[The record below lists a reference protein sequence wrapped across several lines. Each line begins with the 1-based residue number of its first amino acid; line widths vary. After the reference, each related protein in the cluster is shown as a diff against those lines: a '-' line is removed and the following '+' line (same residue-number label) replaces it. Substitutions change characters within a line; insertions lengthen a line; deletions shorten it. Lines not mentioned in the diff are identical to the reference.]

1 MEVGAV
7 RRIVLNPE
15 ILGGKP
21 TIEGTRLSVDHILG
35 LLADGMSQQEIVDS
49 YPELAIDDVRSAI
62 QYAAEAIHNDVI
74 IEVKRVE
81 AVR

>member
-1 MEVGAV
+1 MEVGTV

-21 TIEGTRLSVDHILG
+21 TIEGTRLSIDHILG
-35 LLADGMSQQEIVDS
+35 LLADGMSQQKIVDS

>member
-1 MEVGAV
+1 M

-35 LLADGMSQQEIVDS
+35 LLADGMSQPEIVDS
-49 YPELAIDDVRSAI
+49 YPELAIDDIRSAI

>member
-1 MEVGAV
+1 M

-15 ILGGKP
+15 VLGGKP

-35 LLADGMSQQEIVDS
+35 LLADRMSQHEIVDS
-49 YPELAIDDVRSAI
+49 YPELTIDDVTSAI

-74 IEVKRVE
+74 IEVNLARR

>member
-1 MEVGAV
+1 M
-7 RRIVLNPE
+7 RHIVLNPE

-35 LLADGMSQQEIVDS
+35 LLADGMSQHEIVDS
-49 YPELAIDDVRSAI
+49 YPELTIDDVTSAI

-74 IEVKRVE
+74 IEVKRAG

>member
-1 MEVGAV
+1 M

-21 TIEGTRLSVDHILG
+21 TIEGTRLRVDHILG
-35 LLADGMSQQEIVDS
+35 LLADGMSQQKIVDS